1 MAALF
6 PPEDSAWPPKANS
19 MNESRKYQLLKLALL
34 TAFVSL
40 FVVGVLSR
48 NVNTLKSTDSDAIRS
63 EPSEKWL
70 ETNIESLAVN
80 QPKTLQTRREI
91 MDKLRENDNDAQL
104 HNELGIALARDGLY
118 SEAITEFLKTIEL
131 EPGKSEAYHNLGT
144 IYEFLEAYEESQK
157 YLEKAVELDPEN
169 KNSAST
175 LRRVEYVLRYQPKGK
190 DKFQADLNKAMVSMR
205 KDQPSLELANNILE
219 SLVVENPSSI
229 EALNALGI
237 AKARL
242 GKSDEAVE
250 IFNKAI
256 TMEPG
261 YVYSY
266 INLATIMESFGK
278 YPEALD
284 LIERAI
290 NLADKDHA
298 KGDLAKRKRILK
310 NRIETG
316 K

>member
-131 EPGKSEAYHNLGT
+131 EPGNH
-144 IYEFLEAYEESQK
+144 I
-157 YLEKAVELDPEN
+157 
-169 KNSAST
+169 
-175 LRRVEYVLRYQPKGK
+175 
-190 DKFQADLNKAMVSMR
+190 
-205 KDQPSLELANNILE
+205 
-219 SLVVENPSSI
+219 
-229 EALNALGI
+229 
-237 AKARL
+237 
-242 GKSDEAVE
+242 
-250 IFNKAI
+250 
-256 TMEPG
+256 
-261 YVYSY
+261 
-266 INLATIMESFGK
+266 
-278 YPEALD
+278 
-284 LIERAI
+284 
-290 NLADKDHA
+290 
-298 KGDLAKRKRILK
+298 
-310 NRIETG
+310 
-316 K
+316 